1 MVRFFSFKEELP
13 IMKIICEKDLLVE
26 AVSNVARAACAKSPV
41 PALEGILL
49 KAQDGQLQLTG
60 YDLELGIVTTIE
72 AKTEQPG
79 QLILSARLLLD
90 IIRRIPAQ
98 TVSILSDERD
108 LATIRG
114 GASEFTIPGL
124 NAEEYPELPNFEQQS
139 DLVLKQGVLKSM
151 IDQTL
156 FAIATTDSK
165 PVHTGSLFDV
175 KDSCVTLVSV
185 DGYRL
190 ALRREPI
197 VSDLTT
203 RFIVPGKT
211 LAEISKLLKEED
223 EEAYL
228 ALSQKHIVFRI
239 GGYYVVSRLLEG
251 EFLDYNAAIPKVSKT
266 TVKINTRSLTDAVE
280 RTSLLISDRLRSP
293 IRLSAMDQKVQLNC
307 STSMGKAHDE
317 VDCEMSGEAVSMG
330 FNNKYLMDALKASDC
345 DMVKLEINGALSPMR
360 ILPLEGESFLFLV
373 LPVRV
378 KNDD

>member
-1 MVRFFSFKEELP
+1 
-13 IMKIICEKDLLVE
+13 MKIICEKDLLVE

-266 TVKINTRSLTDAVE
+266 TV
-280 RTSLLISDRLRSP
+280 
-293 IRLSAMDQKVQLNC
+293 
-307 STSMGKAHDE
+307 
-317 VDCEMSGEAVSMG
+317 
-330 FNNKYLMDALKASDC
+330 
-345 DMVKLEINGALSPMR
+345 
-360 ILPLEGESFLFLV
+360 
-373 LPVRV
+373 
-378 KNDD
+378 

>member
-1 MVRFFSFKEELP
+1 
-13 IMKIICEKDLLVE
+13 MKFICQKGMLVE
-26 AVSNVARAACAKSPV
+26 AVSNVSRAVCAKSPI

-49 KAQDGQLQLTG
+49 KAQDGQLLMTG
-60 YDLELGIVTTIE
+60 YDLELGIATTIE
-72 AKTEQPG
+72 AKVEQPG
-79 QLILSARLLLD
+79 EIVLSARLLLD
-90 IIRRIPAQ
+90 IIRRIPGE
-98 TVSILSDERD
+98 TVCISSDEKY
-108 LATIRG
+108 LATIQG

-124 NAEEYPELPNFEQQS
+124 SAEEYPELPNVEQKS
-139 DLVLKQGVLKSM
+139 DLVMKQGVLKSM
-151 IDQTL
+151 ILQTL

-165 PVHTGSLFDV
+165 PVHTGSLFDI

-211 LAEISKLLKEED
+211 LSEISKLLKDED

-228 ALSQKHIVFRI
+228 VVSQKHIVFRI

-251 EFLDYNAAIPKVSKT
+251 EFLDYNAAIPKISKT
-266 TVKINTRSLTDAVE
+266 TVKVNTRSLTESVE

-293 IRLSAMDQKVQLNC
+293 IRLAVADGKMQLSC
-307 STSMGKAHDE
+307 STTMGKAHDE
-317 VDCEMSGEAVSMG
+317 VECEISGEAVSMG
-330 FNNKYLMDALKASDC
+330 FNNKYLLDALKASDC

-360 ILPLEGESFLFLV
+360 MIPLEGDSFLFLV

>member
-1 MVRFFSFKEELP
+1 
-13 IMKIICEKDLLVE
+13 MKIICEKDLLVE

-165 PVHTGSLFDV
+165 PVHAGSLFDV

-211 LAEISKLLKEED
+211 PGGDLPAPQRGGRGG
-223 EEAYL
+223 
-228 ALSQKHIVFRI
+228 LSCAVSRQHIVFRI
-239 GGYYVVSRLLEG
+239 GGYCVVSRLLEG
-251 EFLDYNAAIPKVSKT
+251 GSWI
-266 TVKINTRSLTDAVE
+266 
-280 RTSLLISDRLRSP
+280 LR
-293 IRLSAMDQKVQLNC
+293 
-307 STSMGKAHDE
+307 
-317 VDCEMSGEAVSMG
+317 
-330 FNNKYLMDALKASDC
+330 
-345 DMVKLEINGALSPMR
+345 
-360 ILPLEGESFLFLV
+360 LFLV
-373 LPVRV
+373 QSVIAEDGYYDTKTDEHSFTAVLRL
-378 KNDD
+378 

>member
-1 MVRFFSFKEELP
+1 
-13 IMKIICEKDLLVE
+13 MKIICEKDLLVE

-197 VSDLTT
+197 VSDLT
-203 RFIVPGKT
+203 
-211 LAEISKLLKEED
+211 
-223 EEAYL
+223 
-228 ALSQKHIVFRI
+228 
-239 GGYYVVSRLLEG
+239 GYYVVSRLLEG

-373 LPVRV
+373 LPVSV